1 MKLNE
6 NSNNFYFSLSFK
18 NIKATERQKEILL
31 KTNQR
36 LLQACNDSFEVIRY
50 KMGFLLHFLKLLN
63 LCFVGGLTV
72 HGNYVT
78 HVTVAKNLI

>member
-6 NSNNFYFSLSFK
+6 NSNNLYFSLSFK

-50 KMGFLLHFLKLLN
+50 KMGFLLHFLKLLK
-63 LCFVGGLTV
+63 LRFVGGLTV

-78 HVTVAKNLI
+78 VAKNLT